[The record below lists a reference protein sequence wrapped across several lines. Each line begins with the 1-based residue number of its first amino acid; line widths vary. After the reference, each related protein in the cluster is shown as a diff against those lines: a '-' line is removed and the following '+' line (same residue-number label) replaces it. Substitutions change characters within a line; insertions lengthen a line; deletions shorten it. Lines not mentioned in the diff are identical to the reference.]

1 VESHDEPVT
10 GVLIGSSVVIKVGEE
25 SSLSQITRLME
36 RIAERKPPLELL
48 ADRFMNYYGPVV
60 FVVAGLAFAGWG
72 LVTGDL
78 TQATLVLLT
87 TIIMDYPCA
96 LGITTPMLAAI
107 AGGRGI
113 SIGLLVKASEVFHEL
128 STVDTVVFDKTG
140 TLTYGRPTVTD
151 IVALGVERDDLL
163 ALARAVEE
171 HSEHP
176 IGQAIGFF
184 AQREGAKKLS
194 VEGFRTASGKG
205 VSATLNGLEI
215 AAGKPSFI
223 EERAI
228 ALSPELRSK
237 IESLGSEGKTIRA

>member
-1 VESHDEPVT
+1 
-10 GVLIGSSVVIKVGEE
+10 
-25 SSLSQITRLME
+25 
-36 RIAERKPPLELL
+36 
-48 ADRFMNYYGPVV
+48 
-60 FVVAGLAFAGWG
+60 
-72 LVTGDL
+72 
-78 TQATLVLLT
+78 
-87 TIIMDYPCA
+87 
-96 LGITTPMLAAI
+96 MLAVI